1 MSRIE
6 QQRRCFISFI
16 PDNSHYI
23 LIKSKKKEGK
33 GCGNKKI
40 ANFAASCK
48 KVCVPDDNHT
58 MQ

>member
-23 LIKSKKKEGK
+23 LIKSKKKKEK
-33 GCGNKKI
+33 VMAIKK
-40 ANFAASCK
+40 C
-48 KVCVPDDNHT
+48 
-58 MQ
+58 

>member
-23 LIKSKKKEGK
+23 LIKSKKKKEK
-33 GCGNKKI
+33 VMAIKKN

-48 KVCVPDDNHT
+48 KVCVQDDNHT